1 MAKRTPSAQKQA
13 RKSQRRRLRN
23 RKQRLAL
30 KTAVKKIAAAS
41 TKEEALKLLPEVQSV
56 VDRSARR
63 RIIHP
68 KAASRLKSRV
78 TRDLAYLK

>member
-1 MAKRTPSAQKQA
+1 LAKRTPSAQKQA

-23 RKQRLAL
+23 RQQRLAL
-30 KTAVKKIAAAS
+30 KTAVKKYAAAS

-63 RIIHP
+63 RVIHP
-68 KAASRLKSRV
+68 KTASRLKARV
-78 TRDLAYLK
+78 ARDLTYLK